1 MTRLIA
7 WALFL
12 GLGLGSSA
20 CTAIAAEEK
29 DEKEMEMKFADA
41 PAAVQKTMTAEAGG
55 AKIDMVEKEME
66 DGKTVYEAE
75 AMING
80 KRYELEVAE
89 DGTLLCKK
97 LEAADDEED
106 KNGKDD
112 DDDDEKED
120 DDKAEKK

>member
-1 MTRLIA
+1 MTRFIA

-29 DEKEMEMKFADA
+29 EEKEQKIKFADA

-66 DGKTVYEAE
+66 GGKTVYEAE
-75 AMING
+75 VMING
-80 KRYELEVAE
+80 KRYEIEVAE
-89 DGTLLCKK
+89 DGTLLEKSQ
-97 LEAADDEED
+97 EDADDGED
-106 KNGKDD
+106 DNGKDD
-112 DDDDEKED
+112 DDDD
-120 DDKAEKK
+120 DKGEKK